1 MKISLSYT
9 LRQITARWLATALLC
24 LLAGAAAQAQPVTT
38 TGSGQMLYLP
48 VYSHVWHGD
57 VDSKG
62 VAQQTLV
69 SALVSIRNT
78 DTAKSIRVTSAVYY
92 DSKGKR
98 LREYLDKPVTLA
110 PLAAHE
116 IYVPRND
123 TAGGSGASFI
133 IAWQATEP
141 ANPPVVEAL
150 HLNMPA
156 GRSIAFI
163 TTARP
168 IAAR

>member
-1 MKISLSYT
+1 MPTTAILQRTLSC
-9 LRQITARWLATALLC
+9 LWPAVC
-24 LLAGAAAQAQPVTT
+24 LLAATAGASAQPAL
-38 TGSGQMLYLP
+38 SGGQTLYLP
-48 VYSHVWHGD
+48 VYSHVYHGD

-62 VAQQTLV
+62 VPQQTLV

-78 DTAKSIRVTSAVYY
+78 DPGRSIRVSSAVYY
-92 DSKGKR
+92 DTQGRK
-98 LREYLDKPVTLA
+98 LREYLPKPARVPPMGT
-110 PLAAHE
+110 HE
-116 IYVPRND
+116 IYVPRSD
-123 TAGGSGASFI
+123 TAGGSGANFVI
-133 IAWQATEP
+133 VWQADEP
-141 ANPPVVEAL
+141 ANAPVVEAL

>member
-1 MKISLSYT
+1 M
-9 LRQITARWLATALLC
+9 TAAARAGFAAILYVMI
-24 LLAGAAAQAQPVTT
+24 AGAVHAQTILT
-38 TGSGQMLYLP
+38 NGQTLYLP

-62 VAQQTLV
+62 LAQQTLV

-78 DTAKSIRVTSAVYY
+78 DPAKNIRVTSAVYY
-92 DSKGKR
+92 DTNGRK
-98 LREYLDKPVTLA
+98 LREYLPKPATIVPMGT
-110 PLAAHE
+110 HE
-116 IYVPRND
+116 IFVPRKD
-123 TAGGSGASFI
+123 SAGGSGANFVI
-133 IAWQATEP
+133 VWQADEP
-141 ANPPVVEAL
+141 ANAPVVEAL

-168 IAAR
+168 ITTR

>member
-1 MKISLSYT
+1 MTCFSASARNAT
-9 LRQITARWLATALLC
+9 TACCWLTAALWLF
-24 LLAGAAAQAQPVTT
+24 ASAAALAQPAL
-38 TGSGQMLYLP
+38 SKGQSLYLP

-69 SALVSIRNT
+69 SALVSVRNS
-78 DTAKSIRVTSAVYY
+78 DPAKSIRVTSAVYY
-92 DSKGKR
+92 DTNGKK
-98 LREYLDKPVTLA
+98 LREYITSPVTVA
-110 PLAAHE
+110 PMGTHE

-123 TAGGSGASFI
+123 TAGGSGANFLI
-133 IAWQATEP
+133 VWQADEA
-141 ANPPVVEAL
+141 ANAPVVEAL

-168 IAAR
+168 IATR

>member
-1 MKISLSYT
+1 MTCFPASIRNS
-9 LRQITARWLATALLC
+9 TAASCWLTAALWLC
-24 LLAGAAAQAQPVTT
+24 ASAAALAQPAL
-38 TGSGQMLYLP
+38 SKGQSLYLP

-62 VAQQTLV
+62 VAHQTLV
-69 SALVSIRNT
+69 SALVSVRNS
-78 DTAKSIRVTSAVYY
+78 DPAKAIRVTSAVYY
-92 DSKGKR
+92 DTNGKK
-98 LREYLDKPVTLA
+98 LREYISKTVIVGPMGT
-110 PLAAHE
+110 HE

-123 TAGGSGASFI
+123 TAGGSGANFLI
-133 IAWQATEP
+133 VWQSDEP
-141 ANPPVVEAL
+141 ANAPVVEAL

-168 IAAR
+168 IATR